1 MNSSV
6 NAFGSAAV
14 VVALAVVSPCLAQE
28 SVPTSNTE
36 TTPHLVYHCS
46 LDSAD
51 AVANPLV
58 GQPGGDCTGA
68 TFVEGKKG
76 KAMYVQVDQLAA
88 TMPVPNGLPVESG
101 CIEYWAKI
109 DTTRATFTTSG
120 NPAFF
125 RIANPS
131 NWGPTAIIEFNSNDG
146 NGNGGLIGLLPTFRL
161 APYSYSNDGA
171 SRYSAFFSEGTQT
184 NWHHYALVWNVN
196 GISTVVGNPAAAL
209 LLDGKVVCKMSKPS
223 DWDEAKFVN
232 AMSKA
237 TVIQMP
243 ETRTSM
249 YSRVPYAIDE
259 FRIWDTDVTN
269 GYEIDVSGNPDN
281 PPAPT
286 PNPTTTPQLV
296 YRSTLDSADAVAN
309 PLVGQPGDCTG
320 ATFVEGKKGNAMYVP
335 ANTLTATIPLPN
347 GLPVER
353 GCIEYWAKINT
364 TQTTFTTSGNPAF
377 FRIAN
382 ATNWYP
388 SVIVEFNSND
398 GAGNG
403 GLIGLLPTFRLAPY
417 SYRDAEARSYSSF
430 FPEGTQTNWHH
441 YALVWNTN
449 GISTVVGNPAA
460 ALLLDGNV
468 VCKMSKPADWDN
480 AKFARTMS
488 QELVLQM
495 PETRTSPYSRVPYA
509 IDEFRIWDSDVTNG
523 YEIDE
528 PEEPTPPTSQLVYHS
543 TLDSADAVANPVVG
557 QTGDCTGATFVEGKK
572 GNAMYVPANTLTATI
587 PLPNGLPVESGCIEY
602 WAKIDTTKTTFITS
616 GNPAFF
622 RIANATN
629 SYPSV
634 IVEFN
639 SNDGAGNGGLIGLLP
654 TFRLAPYSYRDAEAR
669 SYSSFFPE
677 GTQTNWHHYA
687 LVWNTNGITTVEGN
701 PAAALLLDGNVVCK
715 MAKPSDWDEAKFV
728 NAMAKATI
736 LQIPEARISPYSR
749 VPFAIDELR
758 IWNSDVTNG
767 YAIENPSEPRSISF
781 SDVTATYDGAAHTIG
796 EIEGETNGVTVTFS
810 DARDGVYSSEKPT
823 ISDVGSMTVW
833 YRGEMGSNVVAVGSA
848 VVKILPRKI
857 TLTSADLSKDYD
869 GTPLVCEAAPAVTG
883 DGFADGEGVAY
894 EFTGSQTVLGSS
906 ENAFTWSAADGTK
919 AGNYDVTTVFGTL
932 TVNAPADG
940 TAFEVATNATT
951 GAQSVVVT
959 HVNAPAGGAV
969 ALPTEVCGLPVER
982 IAAGALDGVEVTSLY
997 VPGGVSVEGGV
1008 QGLASVTNITFAADA
1023 RLMSVRGCPEL
1034 REVVMPGGDWRLEP
1048 WSFLGCWNLER
1059 VVFRGD
1065 PPFGEDDAG
1074 AADLVKESVR
1084 PATLLMMADAIFYPE
1099 ANAKKWQKALSNLG
1113 YGGRSGGYA
1122 GEWAGVE
1129 PAPEP
1134 LPEPEP
1140 EPAPVA
1146 PSAVTTIVEKVAAPY
1161 ALTDSVED
1169 RAIASVQVD
1178 CDCAIDEFVLKDGVV
1193 FDAVIYIENVAD
1205 DEVTLTLPTG
1215 YEYRAFKGAKPLTI
1229 PAKSQHILT
1238 ITRVAD
1244 RTFLVSREEL
1254 EAVE

>member
-1 MNSSV
+1 MKSFLS
-6 NAFGSAAV
+6 AFGCAAV
-14 VVALAVVSPCLAQE
+14 AVTCFAQE
-28 SVPTSNTE
+28 SEPQKQTPKLEPV
-36 TTPHLVYHCS
+36 PHL
-46 LDSAD
+46 
-51 AVANPLV
+51 
-58 GQPGGDCTGA
+58 
-68 TFVEGKKG
+68 
-76 KAMYVQVDQLAA
+76 
-88 TMPVPNGLPVESG
+88 
-101 CIEYWAKI
+101 I
-109 DTTRATFTTSG
+109 
-120 NPAFF
+120 
-125 RIANPS
+125 
-131 NWGPTAIIEFNSNDG
+131 
-146 NGNGGLIGLLPTFRL
+146 
-161 APYSYSNDGA
+161 
-171 SRYSAFFSEGTQT
+171 
-184 NWHHYALVWNVN
+184 
-196 GISTVVGNPAAAL
+196 
-209 LLDGKVVCKMSKPS
+209 
-223 DWDEAKFVN
+223 
-232 AMSKA
+232 
-237 TVIQMP
+237 
-243 ETRTSM
+243 
-249 YSRVPYAIDE
+249 
-259 FRIWDTDVTN
+259 
-269 GYEIDVSGNPDN
+269 
-281 PPAPT
+281 
-286 PNPTTTPQLV
+286 
-296 YRSTLDSADAVAN
+296 YRSTLDSVESIEN
-309 PLVGQPGDCTG
+309 PTVGEPGTCSR
-320 ATFVEGKKGNAMYVP
+320 ATFVDGVDGKALYVP
-335 ANTLTATIPLPN
+335 AHTIVATIPFTN
-347 GLPVER
+347 GLPIECGCVEF
-353 GCIEYWAKINT
+353 WAKIDGTKESYGDMGDPSFIRIMTEPT
-364 TQTTFTTSGNPAF
+364 TYPALA
-377 FRIAN
+377 I
-382 ATNWYP
+382 
-388 SVIVEFNSND
+388 EFNANNGS
-398 GAGNG
+398 AGG
-403 GLIGLLPTFRLAPY
+403 GLVGIWGGSTLAPQHNGTSYPY
-417 SYRDAEARSYSSF
+417 SGYLGSAVKA
-430 FPEGTQTNWHH
+430 WHH
-441 YALVWNTN
+441 YAIVWNTN
-449 GISTVVGNPAA
+449 GIASVEGNPHA

-468 VCKMSKPADWDN
+468 VVKTSKPSGWDVEKYIEKLSQSMFLYLSDSRSSYDW
-480 AKFARTMS
+480 
-488 QELVLQM
+488 E
-495 PETRTSPYSRVPYA
+495 PYA
-509 IDEFRIWDSDVTNG
+509 IDELRVWDSDIING
-523 YEIDE
+523 N
-528 PEEPTPPTSQLVYHS
+528 Q
-543 TLDSADAVANPVVG
+543 
-557 QTGDCTGATFVEGKK
+557 
-572 GNAMYVPANTLTATI
+572 
-587 PLPNGLPVESGCIEY
+587 
-602 WAKIDTTKTTFITS
+602 
-616 GNPAFF
+616 
-622 RIANATN
+622 
-629 SYPSV
+629 
-634 IVEFN
+634 IV
-639 SNDGAGNGGLIGLLP
+639 
-654 TFRLAPYSYRDAEAR
+654 
-669 SYSSFFPE
+669 
-677 GTQTNWHHYA
+677 
-687 LVWNTNGITTVEGN
+687 
-701 PAAALLLDGNVVCK
+701 
-715 MAKPSDWDEAKFV
+715 
-728 NAMAKATI
+728 
-736 LQIPEARISPYSR
+736 
-749 VPFAIDELR
+749 LR
-758 IWNSDVTNG
+758 N
-767 YAIENPSEPRSISF
+767 ISF

-796 EIEGETNGVTVTFS
+796 EIEGETNGVAVTFS

-823 ISDVGSMTVW
+823 ISDVGTMTVW

-883 DGFADGEGVAY
+883 DGFADGEGFAY
-894 EFTGSQTVLGSS
+894 EFAGSQTVLGSS

-1034 REVVMPGGDWRLEP
+1034 REVVMPGGVWRLEP